1 MGCLIL
7 VGVLL
12 ASSVTEQTR
21 PLYKQM
27 CAEVE
32 RHPPV
37 AGEVVTQE
45 IGEPLA
51 EIMQQEGTWQTLYGW
66 PSAADVI
73 VACQEFRART

>member
-1 MGCLIL
+1 MAVTGEAAHPLIEE
-7 VGVLL
+7 
-12 ASSVTEQTR
+12 TI
-21 PLYKQM
+21 PLYDRM

-32 RHPPV
+32 RHPPID
-37 AGEVVTQE
+37 GEVVTQE